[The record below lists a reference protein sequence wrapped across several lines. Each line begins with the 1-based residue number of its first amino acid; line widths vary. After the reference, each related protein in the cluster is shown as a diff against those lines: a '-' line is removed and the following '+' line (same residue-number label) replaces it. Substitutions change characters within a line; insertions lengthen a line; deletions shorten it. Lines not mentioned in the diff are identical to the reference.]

1 MALPKIFRLKKDGRL
16 IRSIF
21 DGDTIN
27 TPSMLVV
34 EDYLRALAW
43 ARSAGGID
51 ALINKAETSAGL
63 IWDFCA
69 ARHGSAHLPVIRR
82 HDRQLLSVSFSMI
95 LPLPVMPPL
104 PVMW

>member
-1 MALPKIFRLKKDGRL
+1 MLILSPRAVERIETYTPSWPLPKIFRLKKDGRL

-51 ALINKAETSAGL
+51 ALIKRLRPAPG
-63 IWDFCA
+63 
-69 ARHGSAHLPVIRR
+69 
-82 HDRQLLSVSFSMI
+82 
-95 LPLPVMPPL
+95 
-104 PVMW
+104 